1 MFVLVWVLFS
11 GVESNDRHTL
21 SFPIPSF
28 PVPLRLPSP
37 LGFLPAPYRFTIK
50 PSSHR
55 PLLGSKTSTFSR
67 SLIFYFLTS
76 STNPFSKSLLY
87 VAESTKRGISDSAK
101 LLTLKLC
108 DDCNYSISTGI
119 LFKVQK
125 PSVCRI
131 DFDKLS
137 LFNSLHRAS
146 IFGVDQIIV
155 CSVGV
160 GGCGTN

>member
-1 MFVLVWVLFS
+1 MLILVWVLFS
-11 GVESNDRHTL
+11 EVKSNGGHTL
-21 SFPIPSF
+21 SFPISSF

-37 LGFLPAPYRFTIK
+37 RGFLPAPYRFTIK

-67 SLIFYFLTS
+67 SLIFYFLTF
-76 STNPFSKSLLY
+76 STNPFSKSLLDI
-87 VAESTKRGISDSAK
+87 AESTKRGISDPAK
-101 LLTLKLC
+101 LLTLRLR
-108 DDCNYSISTGI
+108 DDRNYSISTGI
-119 LFKVQK
+119 LFKVQE

-146 IFGVDQIIV
+146 IFGIDQIIV
-155 CSVGV
+155 CSVAV
-160 GGCGTN
+160 GGCNIN